1 MEVANDIQ
9 WNGDSYERLIERALE
24 RESWGNYNGNTN
36 LGKRLLQEVTDKVKE
51 VSLNLNLYSERDDD
65 ERLAPLSSSGYVLVY
80 KKEYYNNIGGSK
92 LVRLLIIDVRK
103 SY

>member
-36 LGKRLLQEVTDKVKE
+36 LGKRLLQEVMDKVKE
-51 VSLNLNLYSERDDD
+51 VSQNLNLYAERDDD
-65 ERLAPLSSSGYVLVY
+65 ETSSPAF
-80 KKEYYNNIGGSK
+80 
-92 LVRLLIIDVRK
+92 
-103 SY
+103 